1 METRENEIETKKKIS
16 ILIIGED
23 KVGKTSFISKYI
35 NNIFPKEKSSDEEIE
50 KLEEKEPETKLF
62 IKDEKKYPISLHEV
76 IYNFNP
82 NSDEFK
88 NCDGIIIMYD
98 ITNKES
104 FKDIDEL
111 INYCKKTKGEEFPI
125 LLLGN
130 KIDEINKR
138 KVNEDDGKKLAKE
151 KRINFKELSC
161 KDGDVDT
168 VVKDLIENILANK
181 QNSCCFSCFH

>member
-1 METRENEIETKKKIS
+1 METRENEIESEKKIS
-16 ILIIGED
+16 ILITGKK
-23 KVGKTSFISKYI
+23 KVGKSSFISKYI
-35 NNIFPKEKSSDEEIE
+35 NNIFPKEKSPDEEIE
-50 KLEEKEPETKLF
+50 ELEEKEF
-62 IKDEKKYPISLHEV
+62 IKDGKKYPISLHED

-88 NCDGIIIMYD
+88 NCDGIMIMYD
-98 ITNKES
+98 ITNEES

-111 INYCKKTKGEEFPI
+111 INYCKKTKGEKFPI

-130 KIDEINKR
+130 KIDEINER